1 MPSSSKI
8 FILHQYP
15 EWKGRVVSIVK
26 QHVTKI
32 VEALST
38 SYLGPDYSQ
47 AKEFGE
53 VSLKDIDQLANSSFP
68 LRMHHLFEKLRE
80 EHHLKHG
87 GRMQLGL
94 FLKVFKA
101 VNLCSHKEM
110 KIGALVEKV

>member
-15 EWKGRVVSIVK
+15 EWKGRAVSIVK

-68 LRMHHLFEKLRE
+68 LCMHHLFE
-80 EHHLKHG
+80 
-87 GRMQLGL
+87 
-94 FLKVFKA
+94 KVFKA
-101 VNLCSHKEM
+101 VNLCSHEEM